1 MGKRLK
7 NYLIYIEA
15 KTKEKLSE
23 EDRKAVIEDLL
34 LQISW
39 FQHERLVHLLV
50 TLTFALLTV
59 AGVVACVFAMSL
71 PLMLLTLLFLV
82 LLIPYV
88 RHYYILENG
97 VQKMYYYYDR
107 LSQKED

>member
-15 KTKEKLSE
+15 KMKEKLSE

-71 PLMLLTLLFLV
+71 PLLLLTLLFLV